1 MSNGIKYSKREAE
14 DKYVKIK
21 VEAGLENFVV
31 VVEDNGIGIPSDKLD
46 RIFEKFYRVDSSLTY
61 EISGTGL
68 GLAIVKE
75 IVELHGGRIW
85 VESEE
90 GRGSRFYV
98 EMPMRGKE

>member
-1 MSNGIKYSKREAE
+1 MSLKKLDG
-14 DKYVKIK
+14 
-21 VEAGLENFVV
+21 NFRIM
-31 VVEDNGIGIPSDKLD
+31 VEDNGIGIPEEKQDK
-46 RIFEKFYRVDSSLTY
+46 IFEKFYRVDSSLTY

-90 GRGSRFYV
+90 GVGSKFSV
-98 EMPMRGKE
+98 EIPIRVEG